1 MWINISVMC
10 RWIKFPNFASFPQPY
25 SDQMLRSSCIVTE
38 VSDEGDSFWS
48 KINISG
54 DNRLNF
60 RGKGKLRPAK
70 GKLRQV
76 QNYRPLTSTT
86 TKFSDY
92 YKTFGLPQGNNKM
105 RFSNR
110 QKIGLN
116 CGLLRRLQWDGGK
129 ERIETKTNSCSQWND
144 EINACATTVSFELHF
159 SFLLSSLD

>member
-1 MWINISVMC
+1 MNVNIDREREPIGNV
-10 RWIKFPNFASFPQPY
+10 NFASFSQPF
-25 SDQMLRSSCIVTE
+25 SDQKLRSSCIITL

-48 KINISG
+48 KINVSG
-54 DNRLNF
+54 GNRVNF

-76 QNYRPLTSTT
+76 QNCPFTSTT

-92 YKTFGLPQGNNKM
+92 CETFGLPQGNNKM
-105 RFSNR
+105 CFSNR
-110 QKIGLN
+110 QNIGLN
-116 CGLLRRLQWDGGK
+116 YGLFRRPQWDGGK

-159 SFLLSSLD
+159 SFLWSSLD